1 MQAFLISY
9 NARSLQGKAS
19 GTPALPLSHLRSP
32 PPWQYQ
38 PPEVSGFP
46 QGALSVSGLPARHH
60 SFHTDLLSY
69 PCPIPNLFPCQ
80 MVWNFSPWLY
90 PEFKTQLPLPPADGA
105 EPRGTVCASFG
116 AAWNPARARGCV
128 LFIHSPS
135 VSYTCGDSPQPQ
147 PHPLPASTNRPRPG
161 WGWGSR
167 RQSGDLEEQEG
178 GSVRTGAHSLTVF
191 SASPRIHAHSHPTET
206 AGHAEETE

>member
-1 MQAFLISY
+1 MAVPTSGLR
-9 NARSLQGKAS
+9 RSVAS
-19 GTPALPLSHLRSP
+19 PRGPCPSAASLPGTILSTQTCSHTPAP
-32 PPWQYQ
+32 
-38 PPEVSGFP
+38 FP
-46 QGALSVSGLPARHH
+46 
-60 SFHTDLLSY
+60 T
-69 PCPIPNLFPCQ
+69 
-80 MVWNFSPWLY
+80 FSPAEWSGIS
-90 PEFKTQLPLPPADGA
+90 LPGFTLSSKHSCPFPRRMADGA

-167 RQSGDLEEQEG
+167 RRSGDLEEQEG